1 MGSYVGV
8 CVSRSSAAPQS
19 VSPSFCKRTRI
30 WGLRSSKHEHLLDLF
45 VNISSVEDR
54 MCMLCLGNN
63 ERFIYVVLKEL
74 SDILFDMESTRLS
87 GSHGL
92 GCGRQFR
99 GVAQGALLWPEAER
113 FQASQST
120 PSGSIVAFAGN
131 YHNYAFFFI
140 FKVECFIH
148 FCTCCY
154 EVRIASL
161 QLLALVLWTFYFSPL
176 RSDFFLQYLNFLA
189 L

>member
-120 PSGSIVAFAGN
+120 PSGSFVAFAGN
-131 YHNYAFFFI
+131 YHNYAFFSYLRLSVLFISVLAVTKSVSLRFNFWHLFCGHFI
-140 FKVECFIH
+140 FLH
-148 FCTCCY
+148 F
-154 EVRIASL
+154 VQI
-161 QLLALVLWTFYFSPL
+161 
-176 RSDFFLQYLNFLA
+176 FFCNI
-189 L
+189 